1 MKTKQKIFLAKII
14 FKIIRIFFPKKIK
27 VKRND
32 IEWNLNLSEAIDLHI
47 FIFGS
52 FEKEITSIAK
62 KLQLQKYNQIID
74 IGANFGVQSL
84 QFAKNFNNSKIYSI
98 EPTNYAFNKF
108 IKNLKLNP
116 KLSKNIYPFQ
126 MFLGSKEKEMPSF
139 IYSSWNLESK
149 ETKHFKHLGEKK
161 STEKSNLLTLDEFIV
176 LNKISNVDFIKLD
189 VDGFEYNVL
198 SGGMNFL
205 KEKKPPIFMELAP
218 YLYKEYGYN
227 KEKILKLINSLNY
240 NFYDLKKLKKIFDI
254 DQKISNIKDGSSE
267 NILLM

>member
-1 MKTKQKIFLAKII
+1 MKTKQKIFIAKVIYR
-14 FKIIRIFFPKKIK
+14 FIRIFFPKKIR

-32 IEWNLNLSEAIDLHI
+32 IEWSLNLSEAIDLHI
-47 FIFGS
+47 FVFGS
-52 FEKEITSIAK
+52 FEIEITKVAK
-62 KLQLQKYNQIID
+62 NLQLKKHNKIID

-84 QFAKNFNNSKIYSI
+84 QFAKNFTNSKIYSL
-98 EPTNYAFNKF
+98 EPTNYAFNKL
-108 IKNLKLNP
+108 IKNLELNQ

-126 MFLGSKEKEMPSF
+126 IFLGSKEKGIPTS

-149 ETKHFKHLGEKK
+149 ENKHIKHLGEKK
-161 STEKSNLLTLDEFIV
+161 STDESNSLTLDEFVI

-189 VDGFEYNVL
+189 VDGFEYEVL
-198 SGGMNFL
+198 KGGTNFL

-218 YLYKEYGYN
+218 YLYQEYGYN
-227 KEKILKLINSLNY
+227 KEKILELIISLNY

-254 DQKISNIKDGSSE
+254 EQKISNIKDGSSE

>member
-27 VKRND
+27 VKRNN

-52 FEKEITSIAK
+52 FEKEITNIAK
-62 KLQLQKYNQIID
+62 KLKLQKYNQIID

-84 QFAKNFNNSKIYSI
+84 QFAKNFSDSKIYSI

-108 IKNLKLNP
+108 IKNLELNP

-126 MFLGSKEKEMPSF
+126 MFIGSKERKIPNY

-149 ETKHFKHLGEKK
+149 KK
-161 STEKSNLLTLDEFIV
+161 KTL
-176 LNKISNVDFIKLD
+176 
-189 VDGFEYNVL
+189 
-198 SGGMNFL
+198 
-205 KEKKPPIFMELAP
+205 
-218 YLYKEYGYN
+218 
-227 KEKILKLINSLNY
+227 
-240 NFYDLKKLKKIFDI
+240 
-254 DQKISNIKDGSSE
+254 
-267 NILLM
+267 

>member
-27 VKRND
+27 VKRNG
-32 IEWNLNLSEAIDLHI
+32 IVWNLNLSEAMDLHI

-52 FEKEITSIAK
+52 FEKEITITAK
-62 KLQLQKYNQIID
+62 NLQLQKYNQIID
-74 IGANFGVQSL
+74 IGANFGAQSL
-84 QFAKNFNNSKIYSI
+84 QFAKNFTNSKIYSI

-108 IKNLKLNP
+108 VKNLELNP

-126 MFLGSKEKEMPSF
+126 MFLGSKEKEMPKS

-161 STEKSNLLTLDEFIV
+161 STKKSNSLTLDEFIV

-198 SGGMNFL
+198 RGGINFL
-205 KEKKPPIFMELAP
+205 KKKNHQFSWNWLLIFIKNMDITEKR
-218 YLYKEYGYN
+218 
-227 KEKILKLINSLNY
+227 S
-240 NFYDLKKLKKIFDI
+240 
-254 DQKISNIKDGSSE
+254 
-267 NILLM
+267 

>member
-1 MKTKQKIFLAKII
+1 MKTKQKIFFAKII

-27 VKRND
+27 VKRNN
-32 IEWNLNLSEAIDLHI
+32 INWNLNLSEAIDLHI
-47 FIFGS
+47 FVFGS
-52 FEKEITSIAK
+52 FEKEITDIAK
-62 KLQLQKYNQIID
+62 NLQLQKYNKIID
-74 IGANFGVQSL
+74 IGANFGAQSL
-84 QFAKNFNNSKIYSI
+84 QFAKNFTASKIYSI

-108 IKNLKLNP
+108 IKNLELNP
-116 KLSKNIYPFQ
+116 ELSKNIYPFQ
-126 MFLGSKEKEMPSF
+126 MFLGSHEKEMPAS

-149 ETKHFKHLGEKK
+149 NMKHIKHLGEKK
-161 STEKSNLLTLDEFIV
+161 STEKSNSLTLDEFVV

-198 SGGMNFL
+198 RGGMDFL

-227 KEKILKLINSLNY
+227 NEKILKLITSLDY
-240 NFYDLKKLKKIFDI
+240 NFYDLNKLKKIFDI
-254 DQKISNIKDGSSE
+254 HQKISNIKDGSSE

>member
-1 MKTKQKIFLAKII
+1 VKTKQKIFFAKII

-27 VKRND
+27 VKRNN
-32 IEWNLNLSEAIDLHI
+32 INWNLNLSEAIDLHI
-47 FIFGS
+47 FVFGS
-52 FEKEITSIAK
+52 FEIEITNVAK
-62 KLQLQKYNQIID
+62 NLQLQKHNQIID

-84 QFAKNFNNSKIYSI
+84 QFAKNFTNSKIYSV

-108 IKNLKLNP
+108 IKNLELNQ

-126 MFLGSKEKEMPSF
+126 IFLGSKEKVIPTS
-139 IYSSWNLESK
+139 IYSSWNLETK
-149 ETKHFKHLGEKK
+149 ENKHVKHLGEKK
-161 STEKSNLLTLDEFIV
+161 GTEESNSLTLDEFVI

-198 SGGMNFL
+198 KGGINFL
-205 KEKKPPIFMELAP
+205 KDKKPPIFMELAP

-227 KEKILKLINSLNY
+227 KEKILKLITSLDY

-254 DQKISNIKDGSSE
+254 DRKISNIKDGSSE

>member
-14 FKIIRIFFPKKIK
+14 FKLIRIFFPKKIK
-27 VKRND
+27 VKRNN
-32 IEWNLNLSEAIDLHI
+32 IKWNLNLSEAIDLHI

-52 FEKEITSIAK
+52 FEKEITNIAK
-62 KLQLQKYNQIID
+62 TLQLQKYNQIID
-74 IGANFGVQSL
+74 IGANFGIQSL
-84 QFAKNFNNSKIYSI
+84 QFAKNFTNSKIYSV
-98 EPTNYAFNKF
+98 EPTNYAFDKF
-108 IKNLKLNP
+108 IKNLELNP
-116 KLSKNIYPFQ
+116 KLSKNIHPFQ
-126 MFLGSKEKEMPSF
+126 MFLGSKGKEMPNS

-149 ETKHFKHLGEKK
+149 EVKHSKHLGEKK
-161 STEKSNLLTLDEFIV
+161 DTEKTNSITLDEFVIS
-176 LNKISNVDFIKLD
+176 NKISNVDFIKLD
-189 VDGFEYNVL
+189 VDGFEYDVL
-198 SGGMNFL
+198 KGGMNFL

-227 KEKILKLINSLNY
+227 KEKILKLIFSLNY

>member
-1 MKTKQKIFLAKII
+1 MKTKQKIFFAKII
-14 FKIIRIFFPKKIK
+14 YKFIRIFFPEKIK
-27 VKRND
+27 VKRNN

-47 FIFGS
+47 FVFGS
-52 FEKEITSIAK
+52 FEKEITNIAK
-62 KLQLQKYNQIID
+62 KLQLQKHDQIID

-84 QFAKNFNNSKIYSI
+84 QFAKNFNDSKIYSI
-98 EPTNYAFNKF
+98 EPTNYAFDKL
-108 IKNLKLNP
+108 IKNLELNP

-126 MFLGSKEKEMPSF
+126 MFIGSKERKIPNY

-149 ETKHFKHLGEKK
+149 KKKHYKHFGEKK

-176 LNKISNVDFIKLD
+176 SNKISNVDFIKLD

-198 SGGMNFL
+198 RGGMNFL

-218 YLYKEYGYN
+218 YLYKEFGYD
-227 KEKILKLINSLNY
+227 KEKILKLIISLNY
-240 NFYDLKKLKKIFDI
+240 NFYDLKKLKKIFNI